1 MSIDFLLI
9 SNASRIILFLGNGNS
24 KIIIITTLISNTYCL
39 FIQGSVNSN
48 KGSTFSKRFGKKIR
62 KANLLEKYK

>member
-24 KIIIITTLISNTYCL
+24 KIITTVISNTYCL

-48 KGSTFSKRFGKKIR
+48 KVR
-62 KANLLEKYK
+62 